1 MTGSGAANGP
11 IQVIACEVL
20 RAEMELAGQGLDLEP
35 VFLEQALHHQPQRL
49 ARLVQR
55 AVDQA
60 PAGEGPLRL
69 AFGLCSN
76 GLDAV
81 RARDRGVV
89 APRCHDC
96 VSLFLGSRET
106 YQRRFA
112 ARPGTIYLSFGW
124 LKAGQDPLSK
134 LENQYLPRLGA
145 GNAEWALRQELKN
158 YTHLALIDTGAGDM
172 AVLRRRAQE
181 NCRFFGLEYQEIAG
195 DLGYLRR
202 LLLGGD
208 DGPEFLRLAP
218 GQEIEQKMYF

>member
-1 MTGSGAANGP
+1 MFDRVAAKGP
-11 IQVIACEVL
+11 IRVIACEVL
-20 RAEMELAGQGLDLEP
+20 RAELTLAGQGLDLET
-35 VFLEQALHHQPQRL
+35 VFLEQGLHHHPQRM

-55 AVDQA
+55 AVDRA

-76 GLDAV
+76 GMAAV
-81 RARDRGVV
+81 RARDRGIV

-96 VSLFLGSRET
+96 ISLLLGSRAE

-134 LENQYLPRLGA
+134 LENQYLPRLGSD
-145 GNAEWALRQELKN
+145 NAEWALRQELKN
-158 YTHLALIDTGAGDM
+158 YTHLTLIDTGAGDL

-181 NCRFFGLEYQEIAG
+181 NCRFFGLEYQEAPG

-218 GQEIEQKMYF
+218 GQEIDQNQYF

>member
-1 MTGSGAANGP
+1 MTGKVAASGP
-11 IQVIACEVL
+11 IRIIACEVL
-20 RAEMELAGQGLDLEP
+20 RAELALAGQGLDLDP
-35 VFLEQALHHQPQRL
+35 VYLEHGLHHQPRRM
-49 ARLVQR
+49 ARMVQR
-55 AVDQA
+55 AVDRA

-69 AFGLCSN
+69 VFGLCSN
-76 GLDAV
+76 GMVAV
-81 RARDRGVV
+81 RARDRGIV

-96 VSLFLGSRET
+96 ISLLLGSREE

-158 YTHLALIDTGAGDM
+158 YTHLTLIDTGAGDM

-181 NCRFFGLEYQEIAG
+181 NCRFFGLEYQEAPG

-202 LLLGGD
+202 LLLGGHD
-208 DGPEFLRLAP
+208 SPEFLRLAP
-218 GQEIEQKMYF
+218 GQEIAQNMYF